1 MRCKEGGVKVNV
13 FMRELKALR
22 KSLVIWC
29 LGIFAMVAGGM
40 SKYGATENSGQS
52 INELMAS
59 MPKAMQAI
67 MGTGSLDL
75 TTVSGYY
82 GILFLYLIV
91 MTTIH
96 AVMLGANIISKEER
110 DKTAEFLLVKPIS
123 RKQVILSKWMASLV
137 AIIVL
142 NSVTFLISH
151 FMVDYYNKTDES
163 YLIEIA
169 KLMGGMFILQLLFLS
184 LGTSIAASIEYP
196 KRAASISTAVLLIT
210 FFLSMAIDLNE
221 NLEILTVFTPFK
233 YYEAKDIIGGTG
245 YDVLYITV
253 SVLLVVAMTIYTFI
267 AYEKRDLHI

>member
-1 MRCKEGGVKVNV
+1 VNV
-13 FMRELKALR
+13 FLRELKALR

-29 LGIFAMVAGGM
+29 IGILAMVAGGM
-40 SKYGATENSGQS
+40 SKYGATESAGQS

-59 MPKAMQAI
+59 MPKALQAI

-96 AVMLGANIISKEER
+96 AVMLGANIVSKEER

-123 RKQVILSKWMASLV
+123 RKQVIFSKWMASLV
-137 AIIVL
+137 AIIVINL
-142 NSVTFLISH
+142 VTFLISH
-151 FMVDYYNKTDES
+151 IMVNYYNKTDDS
-163 YLIEIA
+163 YLIDIA
-169 KLMGGMFILQLLFLS
+169 ELMGGMFILQLLFLC
-184 LGTSIAASIEYP
+184 LGTSIAASMKHP

-210 FFLSMAIDLNE
+210 FFLSMAINLNE
-221 NLEILTVFTPFK
+221 NLEILSVFTPFK
-233 YYEAKDIIGGTG
+233 YFEAQDIIGGTG
-245 YDVLYITV
+245 YEALYIMV
-253 SVLLVVAMTIYTFI
+253 SIILVVVLTIYTFI